1 MRVIP
6 NIERSQV
13 KAKGLDLINQIFEK
27 TLRRAKGPASH
38 QAFLKGDQA
47 AEEFLRVFESLHL
60 PLARLSQPLLQKQEE
75 TTAREAFHEA
85 LLASGL
91 VKELKSVRS
100 RTDRDRPLVPIQGRP
115 LSETIVEERR

>member
-1 MRVIP
+1 MRASHPERLARVLPGWKHQPCRCARELVRVIP

-27 TLRRAKGPASH
+27 TLRRAKSPASH

-75 TTAREAFHEA
+75 TTVHFLRFNP
-85 LLASGL
+85 
-91 VKELKSVRS
+91 VV
-100 RTDRDRPLVPIQGRP
+100 
-115 LSETIVEERR
+115 